1 MLKMNKGNMAI
12 SKNERILLS
21 IIGCLAIVVVCYT
34 LIIQPSFKKTKTI
47 SKENEKLAKE
57 IDSIKNIDEEISNK
71 NKQLEELSSEYKK
84 ASESL
89 PEVDRYP
96 SLSNDLNNL
105 AKKNKLNV
113 ITSQYEEAKLF
124 ESKNN
129 KNKTKEKKEE
139 NKQENEMVKSLTGL
153 EYLEIRLDLEGN
165 KNDVINFIGELEKTD
180 RILVVDTLNL
190 DEKKSSVNI
199 IYYISGKKEKEIE
212 EYDFN

>member
-139 NKQENEMVKSLTGL
+139 NEMVKSLTGL

>member
-1 MLKMNKGNMAI
+1 MLKMNKGNMEI

-113 ITSQYEEAKLF
+113 TTSQYEEAKLF

-129 KNKTKEKKEE
+129 KNKTKEKKEENKQE

-199 IYYISGKKEKEIE
+199 I
-212 EYDFN
+212 